1 MQHRRAWCRCL
12 GVVIAFVAL
21 GGPSRAQ
28 ASDGAG
34 KEQGPAFN
42 RPAAAN
48 ASETLPEDLSMR
60 KRGHD
65 WPAFL
70 GPSGDSKSSET
81 GITPWPADGPPVVW
95 TRKMGESY
103 AMPAIS
109 RGRLVLCERIGDE
122 VHVVALHSETG
133 RKLWEFRYPTDY
145 QDLYGYDNGPRCQP
159 VIDGN
164 RVYIYGVEGMLYCL
178 RLDDGAEE
186 WKVNTTEQFGV
197 VQNFFGVGSTPLVA
211 GDLLLVQIGGS
222 PPEARRVPP
231 GQLDLVTPNGTAL
244 VAFNKFTGEVI
255 YAAGDELASYASPV
269 AAEIAGRQMC
279 LLFARG
285 GLLGLD
291 LQTGSVE
298 FHFPWRAKILES
310 VNASNPVVV
319 DDLVFLS
326 ECYGPGSALV
336 RITSRGCTP
345 LWTDESRRAKAMQTH
360 WNTPIYVDGYLYGC
374 SGRHTHDAEL
384 RCIEL
389 RTGKIAWSE
398 PGLTRSSLLYVDGHL
413 VCLTEYGELLLIRA
427 NPKKFDLVSRVR
439 LRDANGRP
447 LLRYPCWAA
456 PALARGLMYLRGD
469 RLLACVE
476 LIQQE

>member
-1 MQHRRAWCRCL
+1 MQQQRVWLSGPAAIWMSAIAWGAVWAQGDDAAQPRRLA
-12 GVVIAFVAL
+12 A
-21 GGPSRAQ
+21 AQ
-28 ASDGAG
+28 AS
-34 KEQGPAFN
+34 
-42 RPAAAN
+42 AAAS
-48 ASETLPEDLSMR
+48 SETLPRDLATR

-70 GPSGDSKSSET
+70 GPYGDSTSSET
-81 GITPWPADGPPVVW
+81 GIAAWPDTGPPVIW

-109 RGRLVLCERIGDE
+109 RGRLVLCERIDDQ

-164 RVYIYGVEGMLYCL
+164 RVYVYGVEGMLYCL
-178 RLDDGAEE
+178 RLEDGVEQ
-186 WKVNTTEQFGV
+186 WKVNTAEQFGV
-197 VQNFFGVGSTPLVA
+197 VQNFFGVGSTPLVE
-211 GDLLLVQIGGS
+211 GELLLVQVGGS

-231 GQLDLVTPNGTAL
+231 GQLDLVAPNGTAL
-244 VAFNKFTGEVI
+244 VAFNKFTGKVV

-269 AAEIAGRQMC
+269 VAEVGGRRLC

-291 LQTGSVE
+291 PRSGSIA

-326 ECYGPGSALV
+326 ECYGPGSALLRV
-336 RITSRGCTP
+336 TPGGCTP
-345 LWTDESRRAKAMQTH
+345 LWTDERRRAKAMQTH
-360 WNTPIYVDGYLYGC
+360 WNTPIHVNGYLYGC

-389 RTGKIAWSE
+389 ETGKVAWSE
-398 PGLTRSSLLYVDGHL
+398 PGLTRSSLLYVDGHF
-413 VCLTEYGELLLIRA
+413 VCLTEYGELLLVRA
-427 NPKKFDLVSRVR
+427 NPEKFDLVSRVR
-439 LRDANGRP
+439 LRDAGGRP

-456 PALARGLMYLRGD
+456 PALARGLLYLRGD
-469 RLLACVE
+469 RLLVCVE
-476 LIQQE
+476 LIPQE

>member
-1 MQHRRAWCRCL
+1 MQHRRAWWGWL
-12 GVVIAFVAL
+12 AAIMASVAV
-21 GGPSRAQ
+21 GGPAWAQ
-28 ASDGAG
+28 ANNEAEKKGAAG
-34 KEQGPAFN
+34 STQ
-42 RPAAAN
+42 AATAN
-48 ASETLPEDLSMR
+48 AGESLPKDLSTR

-81 GITPWPADGPPVVW
+81 GITPWPEGGPPVVW

-133 RKLWEFRYPTDY
+133 RKLWEFRYPTHY

-178 RLDDGAEE
+178 RLEDGAEQ
-186 WKVNTTEQFGV
+186 WKVNTTERFGV

-211 GDLLLVQIGGS
+211 GDLLLVQVGGS
-222 PPEARRVPP
+222 PPEDRRVPP

-244 VAFNKFTGEVI
+244 VAFNKFTGDVV
-255 YAAGDELASYASPV
+255 YTAGDELASYASPV
-269 AAEIAGRQMC
+269 VAEIAGRKLC

-285 GLLGLD
+285 GLLGVD
-291 LQTGSVE
+291 VPSGSVA
-298 FHFPWRAKILES
+298 FHFPWRAQILES

-336 RITSRGCTP
+336 RISAGGCTP
-345 LWTDESRRAKAMQTH
+345 LWTDGGRRAKAMQTH

-374 SGRHTHDAEL
+374 SGRHTHEAEL

-389 RTGKIAWSE
+389 KTGKVAWSE
-398 PGLTRSSLLYVDGHL
+398 PGLTRSSLLYVDRHL
-413 VCLTEYGELLLIRA
+413 ICLTEYGELLLLRV
-427 NPKKFDLVSRVR
+427 NPEKFDLVSRVR
-439 LRDANGRP
+439 LRDAEGRP
-447 LLRYPCWAA
+447 LLRFPCWAA

-476 LIQQE
+476 LIHEE